1 MFGPNLNNVSMTLV
15 YLDDASLNSR
25 HLSGIYETKEV
36 DKVTQFA
43 LNCDTFIP
51 KTCIFDKKFV
61 KEIVLFSKRKQS
73 HFYTILFLYTYVQK
87 FSHVFP
93 FDWNQNLPKKVQKV
107 QSTNLTFLSK
117 SDLLG
122 LIIRCLRF

>member
-1 MFGPNLNNVSMTLV
+1 MTLV

-51 KTCIFDKKFV
+51 KPCIFDKKLYIF
-61 KEIVLFSKRKQS
+61 KKKTFYMIMFLF
-73 HFYTILFLYTYVQK
+73 TYAQI
-87 FSHVFP
+87 FFHIFP
-93 FDWNQNLPKKVQKV
+93 SDWNQNLPQKV
-107 QSTNLTFLSK
+107 QNVF
-117 SDLLG
+117 SDS
-122 LIIRCLRF
+122 